1 MRPLK
6 LTMSAFGP
14 YADICNLDLAKLGTQ
29 GLYLITGN
37 TGAGKTTIF
46 DAITFALYG
55 QTSGGMRENEMLRS
69 KYAKDT
75 TPTYVE
81 LTFAYNKQNYTIRRN
96 PEYLRKAKRG
106 DGFTTQKAEVAL
118 TMPNNKVIT
127 KIKDV
132 NETILEIIGLDINQF
147 RQIAMIAQGDF
158 LRLIYATTK
167 ERSDIFRRIFNTKA
181 YQILQDKLK
190 TRFSEL
196 KKQFSLIDSSIK
208 QYIDTI
214 SLPDNAVYS
223 LDELQQQMPSEVLI
237 YLKQLISE
245 AKQQI
250 NTLQTQLTTCE
261 QNSLH
266 NSQTLQEA
274 KTQAK
279 LRAEQAKIQQYLKE
293 NEPQLTKLT
302 EVYLKA
308 QQTYDKQLPKLTVQ
322 IAKLN
327 EEMRKY
333 AQLAQTKQNLAHS
346 KQTFAIAQQ
355 KLTTT
360 KQELDNLTK
369 QITDFTAKLSA
380 LSEINATI
388 ERLNSEIDKTKQV
401 QNQLQ
406 KLNEANKLH
415 QQYTQQYLQTYKL
428 YKQCEVTCAA
438 QKEQYTKANYAF
450 LAEQAGFLAKDL
462 AANTPCPVCGS
473 LTHPKPANLSA
484 KAPTQAQVEK
494 YQKQWDKSTKELTS
508 LTAELRGIATQG
520 KALNEE
526 IEALALQILGSYV
539 KETLAKDISTKQIE
553 LDNLQRKQQQD
564 LAIAQKQLLTKQ
576 KLTTAIERANVKQ
589 QDLQTNILKLTTNI
603 TQIAT
608 NQENLLAEINKLSA
622 ELSFSEE
629 KIAKQQI
636 QTYTQQQTEL
646 KQQLNSSKSSFE
658 QLQQTITTYKATL
671 ATLNAQINTQTYNE
685 DELLTT
691 QQKLNIAK
699 QELTQTLQTY
709 HTQISTN
716 ERIALKLAKKIKEL
730 SDNEQLYTNIQALYT
745 TACGA
750 ITGKERITLETYVQ
764 MHYFDS
770 IILRANT
777 RLMMMSQG
785 QYELKRGNSA
795 QLRSQTGLELNVIDH
810 YNGTLRSVKTLS
822 GGEAFKASLA
832 LALGLSDEIQSFAGG
847 IHLDTMFID
856 EGFGTLDSESLSQA
870 IKVLTSLTQGN
881 KLIGIISHVGEL
893 KERID
898 KQIQITKQNER
909 GSMAKIIV

>member
-55 QTSGGMRENEMLRS
+55 QTSGGIRENEMLRS

-196 KKQFSLIDSSIK
+196 KKQFSLIDNSIK

-245 AKQQI
+245 AKQQRDK
-250 NTLQTQLTTCE
+250 LQADLKICE
-261 QNSLH
+261 QDLLT
-266 NSQTLQEA
+266 NSQALQEA
-274 KTQAK
+274 KNQAN
-279 LRAEQAKIQQYLKE
+279 LRLQKQQIERYILA
-293 NEPQLTKLT
+293 NEPNLADLEK
-302 EVYLKA
+302 E
-308 QQTYDKQLPKLTVQ
+308 YDKIHQVYDEQNPKLTIQ

-327 EEMRKY
+327 DELVKY
-333 AQLAQTKQNLAHS
+333 AQLTQKKQLLAKNKQSLLVTEQNLATA
-346 KQTFAIAQQ
+346 KQQI
-355 KLTTT
+355 
-360 KQELDNLTK
+360 DNLNK
-369 QITDFTAKLSA
+369 KIVDYNEKLLA
-380 LSEINATI
+380 LSETSANI
-388 ERLNSEIDKTKQV
+388 ERLKAEIDKIKQN
-401 QNQLQ
+401 QEQLQ
-406 KLNEANKLH
+406 KLFENTIRHQKYLDEYYQTRTVYNQYNEK
-415 QQYTQQYLQTYKL
+415 YKL
-428 YKQCEVTCAA
+428 KYD
-438 QKEQYTKANYAF
+438 QYISANEAF
-450 LAEQAGFLAKDL
+450 LAEQAGFLAQDL
-462 AANTPCPVCGS
+462 VENVPCPVCGS
-473 LTHPKPANLSA
+473 LNHPKLARLST
-484 KAPTQAQVEK
+484 KAPTQAQVDK
-494 YQKQWDKSTKELTS
+494 YRKELDKITAT
-508 LTAELRGIATQG
+508 LTELNAKKGEIIG
-520 KALNEE
+520 KGTTLNKE
-526 IEALALQILGSYV
+526 IELLSVQILGVYN
-539 KETLAKDISTKQIE
+539 KKTLTKDIEIKQI
-553 LDNLQRKQQQD
+553 NLTQSLAKQQQT
-564 LAIAQKQLLTKQ
+564 LKQTQNQLNAKQ
-576 KLTTAIERANVKQ
+576 KLTIALEQANKAQ
-589 QDLQTNILKLTTNI
+589 QNLQDDILKLSTN
-603 TQIAT
+603 AT
-608 NQENLLAEINKLSA
+608 KFAADNKNLSGEIEKLSV
-622 ELSFSEE
+622 ELTFSDELAAKE
-629 KIAKQQI
+629 QIKIYMQQQLKLKQQVIAKQ
-636 QTYTQQQTEL
+636 TAY
-646 KQQLNSSKSSFE
+646 E
-658 QLQQTITTYKATL
+658 QLAKKLTEDKATL
-671 ATLNAQINTQTYNE
+671 KSLNTQINDVVY
-685 DELLTT
+685 DEAQLLASK
-691 QQKLNIAK
+691 QKLNVAK

-716 ERIALKLAKKIKEL
+716 EHIATKLAQKLKEL

-909 GSMAKIIV
+909 GSIAKIVV